1 MKKNIGPGDRML
13 RFILGVVLLLLV
25 FTGPQTNWGWLG
37 LVPLVTSMVGYC
49 PLYAI
54 FGLSTRKAAHA

>member
-54 FGLSTRKAAHA
+54 FGWTTRKPAHV